1 MSHGHHGGE
10 GTGSGWLAWIGVIG
24 GIVYVAAYKLWEI
37 ATDGILGFLFVAAIV
52 GFAIMFICDCR
63 NAYREGKAD
72 ARKREWMRREAAREQ
87 YVREEAMWRQEYEEK
102 RRGRR

>member
-1 MSHGHHGGE
+1 MSHGHGHE
-10 GTGSGWLAWIGVIG
+10 GTGSGLLAWIGVIG

-52 GFAIMFICDCR
+52 AFVILMGRECR
-63 NAYREGKAD
+63 DAYREGKTD
-72 ARKREWMRREAAREQ
+72 ARKRDWMRREAAREQ
-87 YVREEAMWRQEYEEK
+87 HAREEAMWRQEYEEK